1 MAERG
6 FLDGYRTYDDS
17 KGRGSPDEWRAA
29 FGKRMG
35 IDEANEIL
43 GDDSPWAVLGIRPG
57 ATGREIKRA
66 WRRQAHRW
74 HPDRNGGCESAA
86 ERFKKAKAAY
96 VRLGEPS

>member
-1 MAERG
+1 MARG
-6 FLDGYRTYDDS
+6 FLDGYKTYDDS
-17 KGRGSPDEWRAA
+17 GGRGSPDEWRAA

-43 GDDSPWAVLGIRPG
+43 GDDSPWAVLGISPG

-74 HPDRNGGCESAA
+74 HPDRNGGDAAA
-86 ERFKKAKAAY
+86 EGRFKKAQAAW
-96 VRLGEPS
+96 VKLGEPS